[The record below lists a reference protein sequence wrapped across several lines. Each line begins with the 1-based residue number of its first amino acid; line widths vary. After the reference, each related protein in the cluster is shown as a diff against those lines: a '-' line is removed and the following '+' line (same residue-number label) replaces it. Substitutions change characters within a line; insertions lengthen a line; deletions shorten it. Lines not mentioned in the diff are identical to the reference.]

1 MKKIKIFFLTSHH
14 SCAIINLTNEREV
27 NKMNYY
33 IKITARDQAP
43 IIIIVGESGKAY
55 DVYADTCAA
64 LKDYALV
71 ELVDGDSYVI
81 VCSSD
86 EK

>member
-1 MKKIKIFFLTSHH
+1 
-14 SCAIINLTNEREV
+14 
-27 NKMNYY
+27 MNYY
-33 IKITARDQAP
+33 IKITVDNQP
-43 IIIIVGESGKAY
+43 TIIINIGESGKAY

-86 EK
+86 KN

>member
-1 MKKIKIFFLTSHH
+1 
-14 SCAIINLTNEREV
+14 
-27 NKMNYY
+27 MNYY
-33 IKITARDQAP
+33 IKITVRDQAP
-43 IIIIVGESGKAY
+43 ITIIVGESGKAY
-55 DVYADTCAA
+55 DMYADTCAA

-71 ELVDGDSYVI
+71 ELVDEASYVR